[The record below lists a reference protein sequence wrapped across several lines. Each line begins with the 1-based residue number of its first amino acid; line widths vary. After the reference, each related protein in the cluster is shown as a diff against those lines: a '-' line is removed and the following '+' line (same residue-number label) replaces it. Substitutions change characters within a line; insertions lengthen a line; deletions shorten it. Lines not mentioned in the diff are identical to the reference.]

1 MKRLILTKKYDKF
14 EIIQYAT
21 YLKETI
27 NKALESTTDEILDDM
42 KMDGIISVW
51 REIESV
57 DETYVVKF
65 YTEELWKPK

>member
-1 MKRLILTKKYDKF
+1 
-14 EIIQYAT
+14 
-21 YLKETI
+21 
-27 NKALESTTDEILDDM
+27 
-42 KMDGIISVW
+42 MDGIISVW